1 MFYDCGKMIQIL
13 KNMHAF
19 CFHIRKD
26 LRCVDML
33 QTQVKGD
40 GALQQCP
47 HKSLNRFS
55 LSSKQNLIK
64 SRLPKVLKFVRP
76 TNNPFNSLTAAM
88 AATCK
93 VMAEYLATV

>member
-1 MFYDCGKMIQIL
+1 MK
-13 KNMHAF
+13 A
-19 CFHIRKD
+19 
-26 LRCVDML
+26 LRCVNML
-33 QTQVKGD
+33 QTQVKGE

-47 HKSLNRFS
+47 HKSINRFS

-64 SRLPKVLKFVRP
+64 SRLANVLKFVRP

-93 VMAEYLATV
+93 VMTEYLATV